1 MRRHRLRQRPRR
13 GFSLIEI
20 VVAMGFLAIVL
31 MSLTKI
37 EFTLSKRSR
46 DNSIVA
52 KRTFALI
59 KEANKFGAMP
69 YATLTAFSTASSTV
83 TDGSGANGFTY
94 TRTLSITTSGNNTV
108 VKIKVTPSQDAT
120 RADSVFVYRSKPAV
134 SPLCTTC

>member
-1 MRRHRLRQRPRR
+1 MRKQRSTRRPRR

-20 VVAMGFLAIVL
+20 VVAMGFLTIVL

-37 EFTLSKRSR
+37 GFILGKRSR
-46 DNSIVA
+46 DNSLVA

-69 YATLTAFSTASSTV
+69 YATLTAFSTASTTV
-83 TDGSGANGFTY
+83 SDGGRPAFIY
-94 TRTLSITTSGNNTV
+94 TRTLTITTSGNNTV
-108 VKIKVTPSQDAT
+108 VKIKITPSTDAT
-120 RADSVFVYRSKPAV
+120 AMDSVFVYRSKPAV